1 MNSDNKLNTINEF
14 YSNEIS
20 LGPYEVPGGK
30 FKYYAMG
37 TLSYHFINSL
47 INNNH
52 PIISNNVFLP
62 KCKGNENPNA
72 SNVSNVSNVS
82 NASNISNIIK
92 TKNIVIFNP
101 PEYTK
106 NYKKLHKTNSFY
118 LIIPN
123 YIYKMFIKLGTSDKC
138 DTSNNCGKNGTN
150 VTSNNYG
157 KQVTSNNCGTSNK
170 NITNS
175 NKLFKKFIFLNLFLI
190 STDDNNNITFQHGNI
205 LILDTFNKT
214 IERFDPHGGSTFI
227 DLNSKKRIKNLKR
240 IYKQELIDEILRN
253 KFTNILPNYKYLD
266 LSITC
271 PYIGPQ
277 LKVDMYKGL
286 CMTWC
291 LMYFLLRIYNPNV
304 SMSDINKYL
313 IINDYKTIL
322 YNILHFQK
330 YVIDYLRNQ

>member
-1 MNSDNKLNTINEF
+1 MDSNDKLNTINEF

-47 INNNH
+47 IINNH
-52 PIISNNVFLP
+52 PIISNNIFLP
-62 KCKGNENPNA
+62 KYKGNENPNA
-72 SNVSNVSNVS
+72 SNASSNV
-82 NASNISNIIK
+82 SNISNIIK

-118 LIIPN
+118 LTIPN
-123 YIYKMFIKLGTSDKC
+123 YIYKMFIKLGK
-138 DTSNNCGKNGTN
+138 N
-150 VTSNNYG
+150 VT
-157 KQVTSNNCGTSNK
+157 NK
-170 NITNS
+170 NS

-190 STDDNNNITFQHGNI
+190 STDDNNNITFQHGNV

-277 LKVDMYKGL
+277 SKVDMYKGL

-304 SMSDINKYL
+304 STSDINKYL
-313 IINDYKTIL
+313 ILNDYKTIL

>member
-1 MNSDNKLNTINEF
+1 MDSNDKLNTINEF

-52 PIISNNVFLP
+52 PIITNNVFLP
-62 KCKGNENPNA
+62 KYTDHKIYKTDNNLNYN
-72 SNVSNVSNVS
+72 SNM
-82 NASNISNIIK
+82 IK
-92 TKNIVIFNP
+92 MKNITIINP

-106 NYKKLHKTNSFY
+106 TYKKLHKTNSY
-118 LIIPN
+118 HLNIPN
-123 YIYKMFIKLGTSDKC
+123 YIYDLFTKF
-138 DTSNNCGKNGTN
+138 
-150 VTSNNYG
+150 
-157 KQVTSNNCGTSNK
+157 
-170 NITNS
+170 NS
-175 NKLFKKFIFLNLFLI
+175 CYSFKRFIFLNLFLI
-190 STDDNNNITFQHGNI
+190 STDNNNNIIFQHGNI

-253 KFTNILPNYKYLD
+253 KFTNILPNYKYLN

>member
-30 FKYYAMG
+30 FKYYAMAS
-37 TLSYHFINSL
+37 LSYKFINCL
-47 INNNH
+47 IKNKH
-52 PIISNNVFLP
+52 PILSNNVFLP
-62 KCKGNENPNA
+62 KCEGN
-72 SNVSNVSNVS
+72 V
-82 NASNISNIIK
+82 SNISNIIK

-106 NYKKLHKTNSFY
+106 NYKKLHKTNSY
-118 LIIPN
+118 NLNIPN
-123 YIYKMFIKLGTSDKC
+123 YIYDLFTKF
-138 DTSNNCGKNGTN
+138 
-150 VTSNNYG
+150 
-157 KQVTSNNCGTSNK
+157 
-170 NITNS
+170 NS
-175 NKLFKKFIFLNLFLI
+175 CYSFKRFIFLNLFLI
-190 STDDNNNITFQHGNI
+190 STDNNNNITFQHGNI

-253 KFTNILPNYKYLD
+253 KFKKILPNYKYLD

-304 SMSDINKYL
+304 STSDINKYL
-313 IINDYKTIL
+313 ILNDYKTIL